1 MSAKLD
7 AIVACLDVIRQ
18 TYPEDASLI
27 VFDTEKVVTQ
37 IPGEHI
43 KPEFDVGTPIT
54 EMENTVT
61 AKAMRLGQTLC
72 EERDAIM
79 VTGVP
84 YVATAVPIFED
95 GQVVG
100 CVTALVSQGRLAALR
115 DGASELSALVQEMSA
130 NADEIA
136 QASARMAE
144 FVQGMAAHAG
154 TVSENI
160 DKIHSVL
167 DFVKSVATQ
176 SHMLGLNAAIEA
188 ARAGEAG
195 RGFSVVAGEIRKMAE
210 QSKQAVQDIQQQLE
224 VVLEAVSRMDEAI
237 RTMSGATQ
245 EHNANIEELNSEF
258 AHVAATAEKLAKAAG

>member
-1 MSAKLD
+1 MSTKLD

-27 VFDTEKVVTQ
+27 VLDTEKVVTQ
-37 IPGEHI
+37 IPGERI
-43 KPEFDVGTPIT
+43 KPAYEVGTPIT
-54 EMENTVT
+54 EMEQTVT
-61 AKAMRLGQTLC
+61 AKAMRLGQALR
-72 EERDAIM
+72 EERDAT
-79 VTGVP
+79 VFGYP
-84 YVATAVPIFED
+84 YVATAVPILED

-100 CVTALVSQGRLAALR
+100 CVTSIVSQERLDALR

-136 QASARMAE
+136 QASAQMAE
-144 FVQGMAAHAG
+144 SVQGMAAHAD

-160 DKIHSVL
+160 EKIYSVL
-167 DFVKSVATQ
+167 DFVKGVATQ

-210 QSKQAVQDIQQQLE
+210 QSKQAVQDIQHQ
-224 VVLEAVSRMDEAI
+224 LEAVVETVSRMTEAI

-245 EHNANIEELNSEF
+245 DHSATIEELNSEF